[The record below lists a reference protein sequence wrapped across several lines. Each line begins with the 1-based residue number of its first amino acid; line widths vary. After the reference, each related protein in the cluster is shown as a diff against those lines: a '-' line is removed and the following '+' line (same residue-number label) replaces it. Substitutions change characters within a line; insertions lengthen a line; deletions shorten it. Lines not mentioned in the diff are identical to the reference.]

1 MLELMILRGI
11 STFALGVM
19 LTGPAQAGTN
29 DEPVSLAGNYL
40 ASRTASHV
48 RDLDATTTFTSAALK
63 LDQNNGVLLE
73 RLFQAEVML
82 GDVTKAEPLA
92 AQVIKLNSQQRM
104 ARLVLGLK
112 EFRAR
117 RYAESRVHFDEAAY
131 TPLGTLTSGLLDAW
145 SYAGEGSLNAALK
158 ALDKLDGQD
167 AFTNYKALHAAL
179 IADYLG
185 SGVRA
190 EASYKKAYQLA
201 PTSLRIVQ
209 AYGNFLERS
218 GRKDDAAKVYGDYLA
233 DGQRDVLVQQA
244 LAKLQSGQ
252 KPAAFISTPQAGASE
267 VLFSIASALTGD
279 QNAESALTYSQL
291 ALRVAGD
298 KPVILTTL
306 GGIQADLRFYE
317 QSSASFDQVPKD
329 SPLRAYADTQIAINL
344 HRMDKKDEAI
354 ARLLEVTAKNPK
366 DFDAT
371 VTLAA
376 IYRASDQFDKSVET
390 YTKAIGLMGDSDKN
404 NWRIYY
410 DRGIALDKLKQFDKS
425 EEDFRK
431 AMEISKGDS
440 SVLNY
445 LGYSMI
451 DRGEKLDEAL
461 AMVKKAVELKP
472 NDGYIVDSLGWAYFK
487 LRDYEQAVT
496 YCERAVDLNPGDPI
510 IAEHLGDVYWMAGR
524 KLEAQFQWQHAKDNH
539 PESGDLAR
547 LESKLKDGLP
557 EGSADKPADNSSSGR
572 PAQPADDKTG
582 KPING

>member
-1 MLELMILRGI
+1 MKMRGI
-11 STFALGVM
+11 SALALSLV
-19 LTGPAQAGTN
+19 LSAAAQAAT
-29 DEPVSLAGNYL
+29 DAESATLAGNYL

-48 RDLDATTTFTSAALK
+48 RDLPATAAFTSAALK
-63 LDQNNGVLLE
+63 LDPGNGVLLE
-73 RLFQAEVML
+73 RLFQAEVMQ
-82 GDVTKAEPLA
+82 GEIAKAEPLA
-92 AQVIKLNSQQRM
+92 AQVIKTNSQQRM

-117 RYAESRVHFDEAAY
+117 RYGEARGHFDEAAY
-131 TPLGTLTSGLLDAW
+131 TPLGTLTSTLLDAW
-145 SYAGEGSLNAALK
+145 AYAGEGSLNAALK

-167 AFTNYKALHAAL
+167 GFTNYKALHTAL

-190 EASYKKAYQLA
+190 DAAYKKAYQLA
-201 PTSLRIVQ
+201 PTSMRIVQ
-209 AYGNFLERS
+209 AYGNWLERS
-218 GRKDDAAKVYGDYLA
+218 GHKDEAEKVYKAYLA

-244 LAKLQSGQ
+244 LDKLQSAA
-252 KPAAFISTPQAGASE
+252 KPAAFVATPQAGASE
-267 VLFSIASALTGD
+267 SLFSIASALTGD
-279 QNAESALTYSQL
+279 QNAEAALTYSEL
-291 ALRVAGD
+291 ALSLAGD

-306 GGIQADLRFYE
+306 GGIQSDLKFYDD
-317 QSSASFDQVPKD
+317 SNATFDQVPKD
-329 SPLRAYADTQIAINL
+329 SALRAYADTQMAINM

-354 ARLLEVTAKNPK
+354 KLLQDVTAKNAN

-376 IYRASDQFDKSVET
+376 IYRASDKFDLSVES
-390 YTKAIGLMGDSDKN
+390 YTKAIGLLGEDAKN
-404 NWRIYY
+404 NWRIFY
-410 DRGIALDKLKQFDKS
+410 DRGIAFDKLKQFDKS

-431 AMEISKGDS
+431 ALEISKGDP

-472 NDGYIVDSLGWAYFK
+472 NDGYIVDSLGWAYYK

-496 YCERAVDLNPGDPI
+496 YCERAVDLNAGDPT
-510 IAEHLGDVYWMAGR
+510 IADHLGDVYWMAGR
-524 KLEAQFQWQHAKDNH
+524 KLEARFQWQHAKDNKPD
-539 PESGDLAR
+539 PEDLAKI
-547 LESKLKDGLP
+547 EAKIKDGLP
-557 EGSADKPADNSSSGR
+557 EPDVAKPADGATA
-572 PAQPADDKTG
+572 PAQPVDDKAG

>member
-1 MLELMILRGI
+1 LR
-11 STFALGVM
+11 A
-19 LTGPAQAGTN
+19 
-29 DEPVSLAGNYL
+29 L

-48 RDLDATTTFTSAALK
+48 RDLPATAAFTSAALK
-63 LDQNNGVLLE
+63 LDPGNGVLLE
-73 RLFQAEVML
+73 RLFQAEVMQ
-82 GDVTKAEPLA
+82 GEIVKAEPLA
-92 AQVIKLNSQQRM
+92 AQVIKTNSQQRM

-117 RYAESRVHFDEAAY
+117 RYGEARGHFDEAAY
-131 TPLGTLTSGLLDAW
+131 TPLGTLTSTLLDAW
-145 SYAGEGSLNAALK
+145 AYAGEGSLNAALK

-167 AFTNYKALHAAL
+167 GFTNYKALHTAL

-190 EASYKKAYQLA
+190 DAAYKKAYQLA
-201 PTSLRIVQ
+201 PTSMRIVQ
-209 AYGNFLERS
+209 AYGNWLERS
-218 GRKDDAAKVYGDYLA
+218 GHKDEAEKVYKAYLA

-244 LAKLQSGQ
+244 LDKLQSAA
-252 KPAAFISTPQAGASE
+252 KPAAFVATPQAGASE
-267 VLFSIASALTGD
+267 SLFSIASALTGD
-279 QNAESALTYSQL
+279 QNAEAALTYSEL
-291 ALRVAGD
+291 ALSLAGD

-306 GGIQADLRFYE
+306 GGIQSDLKFYDD
-317 QSSASFDQVPKD
+317 SNATFDQVPKD
-329 SPLRAYADTQIAINL
+329 SALRAYADTQMAINM

-354 ARLLEVTAKNPK
+354 KLLQDVTAKNAN

-376 IYRASDQFDKSVET
+376 IYRASDKFDLSVET
-390 YTKAIGLMGDSDKN
+390 YTKAIGLLGEDAKN
-404 NWRIYY
+404 NWRIFY
-410 DRGIALDKLKQFDKS
+410 DRGIAFDKLKQFDKS

-431 AMEISKGDS
+431 ALEISKGDP

-472 NDGYIVDSLGWAYFK
+472 NDGYIVDSLGWAYYK

-496 YCERAVDLNPGDPI
+496 YCERAVDLNAGDPT
-510 IAEHLGDVYWMAGR
+510 IADHLGDVYWMAGR
-524 KLEAQFQWQHAKDNH
+524 KLEARFQWQHAKDNKPD
-539 PESGDLAR
+539 PEDLAKI
-547 LESKLKDGLP
+547 EAKIKDGLP
-557 EGSADKPADNSSSGR
+557 EPDVAKPADGATA
-572 PAQPADDKTG
+572 PAQPVDDKAG

>member
-1 MLELMILRGI
+1 MKMRGI
-11 STFALGVM
+11 SALALSLV
-19 LTGPAQAGTN
+19 LSAAAQAAT
-29 DEPVSLAGNYL
+29 DAEPATLAGNYL

-48 RDLDATTTFTSAALK
+48 RDLPATAAFTSAALK
-63 LDQNNGVLLE
+63 LDPGNGVLLE
-73 RLFQAEVML
+73 RLFQAEVMQ
-82 GDVTKAEPLA
+82 GEIAKAEPLA
-92 AQVIKLNSQQRM
+92 AQVIKTNSQQRM

-117 RYAESRVHFDEAAY
+117 RYGEARGHFDEAAY
-131 TPLGTLTSGLLDAW
+131 TPLGTLTSTLLDAW
-145 SYAGEGSLNAALK
+145 AYAGEGSLNAALK

-167 AFTNYKALHAAL
+167 GFTNYKALHTAL

-190 EASYKKAYQLA
+190 DAAYKKAYQLA
-201 PTSLRIVQ
+201 PTSMRIVQ
-209 AYGNFLERS
+209 AYGNWLERS
-218 GRKDDAAKVYGDYLA
+218 GHKDEAEKVYKAYLA

-244 LAKLQSGQ
+244 LDKLQSAA
-252 KPAAFISTPQAGASE
+252 KPAAFVATPQAGASE
-267 VLFSIASALTGD
+267 SLFSIASALTGD
-279 QNAESALTYSQL
+279 QNAEAALTYSEL
-291 ALRVAGD
+291 ALSLAGD

-306 GGIQADLRFYE
+306 GGIQSDLKFYDD
-317 QSSASFDQVPKD
+317 SNATFDQVPKD
-329 SPLRAYADTQIAINL
+329 SALRAYADTQMAINM

-354 ARLLEVTAKNPK
+354 KLLQDVTAKNAN

-376 IYRASDQFDKSVET
+376 IYRASDKFDLSVES
-390 YTKAIGLMGDSDKN
+390 YTKAIGLLGEDAKN
-404 NWRIYY
+404 NWRIFY
-410 DRGIALDKLKQFDKS
+410 DRGIAFDKLKQFDKS

-431 AMEISKGDS
+431 ALEISKGDP

-472 NDGYIVDSLGWAYFK
+472 NDGYIVDSLGWAYYK

-496 YCERAVDLNPGDPI
+496 YCERAVDLNAGDPT
-510 IAEHLGDVYWMAGR
+510 IADHLGDVYWMAGR
-524 KLEAQFQWQHAKDNH
+524 KLEARFQWQHAKDNKPD
-539 PESGDLAR
+539 PEDLAKI
-547 LESKLKDGLP
+547 EAKIKDGLP
-557 EGSADKPADNSSSGR
+557 EPDVAKPADGATA
-572 PAQPADDKTG
+572 PAQPVDDKAG